1 MAWLMTRGR
10 ERAFREKLIDL
21 ARLRNDV
28 AVLDVGCG
36 TGTLA
41 IAAKRRL
48 DSTGAVYGIDPSP
61 EMISVA
67 GKKAQKMAV
76 EVVFEPGVAEELP
89 FPDGRFDVVL
99 STLLLHHLPARTR
112 HEAALE
118 IRRVLKPGG
127 HVLAVDFGGSER
139 PKRGFLS
146 HLHQR
151 HGHVKPA
158 DLIALIEKAGF
169 TVIENGAVGTRDLN
183 FVLATVLA
191 HRQEN
196 GGQHE

>member
-1 MAWLMTRGR
+1 VWNR
-10 ERAFREKLIDL
+10 D
-21 ARLRNDV
+21 
-28 AVLDVGCG
+28 
-36 TGTLA
+36 LA

-118 IRRVLKPGG
+118 IHRVLKPGG